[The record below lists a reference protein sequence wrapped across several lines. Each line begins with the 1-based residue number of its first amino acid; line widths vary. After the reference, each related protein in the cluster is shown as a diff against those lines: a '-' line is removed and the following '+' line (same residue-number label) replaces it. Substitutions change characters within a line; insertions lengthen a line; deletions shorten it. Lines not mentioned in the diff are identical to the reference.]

1 MESAQDWHG
10 AKALLEWY
18 IELGAVDAIGDAP
31 VDRYAL
37 EPTPPKPTKSPPAST
52 LAPAAKAPTTAA
64 PQQDFVALAKQAAAA
79 AKDLDAL
86 RAAIEAFEGCEMKR
100 GARNTVIADGNPAAR
115 VMIIGEAPG
124 RDEDIAGKPFVG
136 RAGQLLDKMFAAIG
150 MGRDAP
156 LSKNAIYITN
166 VMPWRPPNNR
176 DPSADEIAMM
186 VPFLERHVQLV
197 APDLIVLMGNT
208 PCQAVLGR
216 KGIMRMRG
224 TWDEAWGKPVMPMTH
239 PAYLLRTP
247 AAKREAWADL
257 LSIQAKLRDL
267 T

>member
-1 MESAQDWHG
+1 MESAQDWHS

-18 IELGAVDAIGDAP
+18 IELGAVDAIGDEP

-37 EPTPPKPTKSPPAST
+37 EPTPPKPVKVSPDSPASAT
-52 LAPAAKAPTTAA
+52 PTKQPVA
-64 PQQDFVALAKQAAAA
+64 PQADHVALAKQAAAA
-79 AKDLDAL
+79 AGDLEAL
-86 RAAIEAFEGCEMKR
+86 RSAIEAFEGCELKR

-115 VMIIGEAPG
+115 VMIVGEAPG

-156 LSKNAIYITN
+156 LSKDAIYITN

-186 VPFLERHVQLV
+186 TPFLERHVQLV
-197 APDLIVLMGNT
+197 APDLLVLMGNT
-208 PCQAVLGR
+208 PCQTVLGR
-216 KGIMRMRG
+216 KGILRMRG
-224 TWDEAWGKPVMPMTH
+224 NWDQGWGKPVMPMTH
-239 PAYLLRTP
+239 PAYLLRNP
-247 AAKREAWADL
+247 VAKREAWADL
-257 LSIQAKLRDL
+257 LSIRAKLRDL
-267 T
+267 E